1 MKTNQLIWED
11 GDSWEAYEDS
21 IEINPQLVLFF
32 GSTSLLEGSDYFQQL
47 RDKYPDAQLIGCTT
61 AGEIIGDE
69 VLDDSIVATAIEL
82 EKTNISTASL
92 LISDVSGSKEAG
104 TKLAKEISSD
114 TLKSVLVISDGG
126 SVNGSELVEGLTEVL
141 GKEVIVTGGL
151 AGDGGRFEKTLV
163 AYNEVPQ
170 QGRIVVIGFEG
181 EAIQVGHGS
190 VGGWDAF
197 GPERKITKSTANVL
211 FELDGKPALELY
223 KGYLGDKASELPGS
237 ALLFPLMIRP
247 DGQEETGTVRTILSV
262 NEEDQSMTFAGD
274 VPEGYSAQLMMA
286 NFDRL
291 VEGASEAAKYAF
303 NREEQEM
310 ESDTL
315 AILISCVGRKMV
327 LGQRIGDEV
336 ESVMD
341 IMGGAKQIGFYS
353 YGEISPHVEVGN
365 CQLHN
370 QTMTITSITEKV

>member
-1 MKTNQLIWED
+1 MKTNQIIWED
-11 GDSWEAYEDS
+11 GDSWESYEDAVD
-21 IEINPQLVLFF
+21 INPQLVLFF
-32 GSTSLLEGSDYFQQL
+32 GSTALLEGHDYFQQL
-47 RDKYPDAQLIGCTT
+47 REKYPTAQLVGCTT

-82 EKTNISTASL
+82 EKTQISTASL
-92 LISDVSGSKEAG
+92 LISEVSGSKEAG
-104 TKLAKEISSD
+104 QKLGKEIHSES
-114 TLKSVLVISDGG
+114 LKSVLVISDGG

-141 GKEVIVTGGL
+141 DSKVIVTGGL

-163 AYNEVPQ
+163 AYNDEPQ

-181 EAIQVGHGS
+181 EAIQIGHGS

-223 KGYLGDKASELPGS
+223 KGYLGEKASELPGS

-247 DGQEETGTVRTILSV
+247 AGQEEVGTVRTILSV

-274 VPEGYSAQLMMA
+274 VPEGYLAQLMMA

-303 NREEQEM
+303 NREEEEM
-310 ESDTL
+310 EGDTL

-336 ESVMD
+336 ESVMN
-341 IMGGAKQIGFYS
+341 IMGDVKQIGFYS

-370 QTMTITSITEKV
+370 QTMTITSITEKA